1 MTSLIAGMATA
12 VFFAVGTIAA
22 SRASRILPA
31 PHVVGLSAA
40 VAAVVVVPWAAIQGV
55 PQFETFQ
62 LLLMLVSGVGNIFGF
77 LCVYVAFRY
86 GKVGLV
92 APIVATE
99 GGIAAVIASFLGRS
113 VEPLIG
119 FVLLM
124 IVIGILIA
132 ARSKDPDPFPGERPV
147 LAAGFASLGACL
159 FAIGLIST
167 GFLSGELPLAWV
179 LLPARIVGVLLFTL
193 PLLLSGRLRVTRQ
206 AFLWVLLLAAADLL
220 GIGMY
225 TIGAAQNLPVTAVLA
240 SQMAPLAAILAFF
253 LFRERLGKGQIAGLI
268 IMVGGVTLLALL
280 Q

>member
-1 MTSLIAGMATA
+1 
-12 VFFAVGTIAA
+12 
-22 SRASRILPA
+22 
-31 PHVVGLSAA
+31 
-40 VAAVVVVPWAAIQGV
+40 
-55 PQFETFQ
+55 
-62 LLLMLVSGVGNIFGF
+62 
-77 LCVYVAFRY
+77 
-86 GKVGLV
+86 
-92 APIVATE
+92 
-99 GGIAAVIASFLGRS
+99 
-113 VEPLIG
+113 
-119 FVLLM
+119 M

>member
-1 MTSLIAGMATA
+1 MVSCFWNRCINNYHNNIYYFNKKKNEEQKSGGGFTPPKPPKIDFNMNPKKAGILWLIG
-12 VFFAVGTIAA
+12 
-22 SRASRILPA
+22 
-31 PHVVGLSAA
+31 
-40 VAAVVVVPWAAIQGV
+40 
-55 PQFETFQ
+55 
-62 LLLMLVSGVGNIFGF
+62 
-77 LCVYVAFRY
+77 
-86 GKVGLV
+86 
-92 APIVATE
+92 
-99 GGIAAVIASFLGRS
+99 
-113 VEPLIG
+113 G

-206 AFLWVLLLAAADLL
+206 AFLWISLLAAADLL

-253 LFRERLGKGQIAGLI
+253 FFRERLGKGQIAGLI

>member
-1 MTSLIAGMATA
+1 MATA

-62 LLLMLVSGVGNIFGF
+62 LRLMLVSGGGNICGF

-206 AFLWVLLLAAADLL
+206 AFLWISLLAAADLL